1 MKLYTGVSLFED
13 ELGDINGPENL
24 VLMCCGFDQSDG
36 FQVGLRGVGVS
47 ATHPGLDQIDFKVQ
61 CDRLQHLVDVK
72 PAKLS
77 LILGAH
83 DEKAMEAV
91 GKIPA
96 DAVWLPPVAAHQPD
110 LVRRAAGFGVPLL
123 AAVNGLGPRGF
134 EALRE
139 ACKGAPTTLCYIAAR
154 GEAISSM
161 LMQLA
166 WLRAKGYPVGLVADD
181 EVELQSA
188 AALGAEVLV
197 ASRARVLKD
206 DWRGIAVR
214 LRRIA
219 EAACGNGPRPITRE
233 EIDGLGDG
241 APSLVAN
248 RRLEP
253 GEVLARLDIAVRV
266 GRKRGLAPF
275 LLEAIIGRRLRYAID
290 AGEPFSF
297 GFLKEPEGHD

>member
-1 MKLYTGVSLFED
+1 MKIYVGVSLFEN
-13 ELGDINGPENL
+13 ELDDIKVPENL

-36 FQVGLRGVGVS
+36 FQVGLRGAGAS
-47 ATHPGLDQIDFKVQ
+47 AAHSGLEQISFKVQ
-61 CDRLQHLVDVK
+61 CERLQHLVDVK

-77 LILGAH
+77 LILGVH
-83 DEKAMEAV
+83 DEEAMEAV

-110 LVRRAAGFGVPLL
+110 LVRRAASFGVPLL
-123 AAVNGLGPRGF
+123 TAVNGLGPQGF
-134 EALRE
+134 EALRD

-166 WLRAKGYPVGLVADD
+166 WLRAKGYPVGLVTDD

-233 EIDGLGDG
+233 EMDGLRDEV
-241 APSLVAN
+241 PVLVAA

-253 GEVLARLDIAVRV
+253 GKTIVKEDIKVRV
-266 GRKRGLAPF
+266 VGRRGLGPF
-275 LLEAIIGRRLRYAID
+275 MMEAIMGRRLRYAID